1 MRATRVFASPSTHEG
16 FGITLAEA
24 MATDG
29 IVIPARHPESAASEV
44 LGKAGLLVKL
54 KQATVSETLE
64 RALAGKQPQAVPQEC
79 AAVYNWKSVASLA
92 ESVYAKTV
100 RLS

>member
-1 MRATRVFASPSTHEG
+1 MCVTRVFASPSTREG

-24 MATDG
+24 MAADCT
-29 IVIPARHPESAASEV
+29 VITARHPESAASEV
-44 LGKAGLLVKL
+44 LGKAGLLVQP
-54 KQATVSETLE
+54 KQAAVSETLE
-64 RALAGKQPQAVPQEC
+64 RALAGKQPQAAPQER
-79 AAVYNWKSVASLA
+79 AAVYDWKSVASLA